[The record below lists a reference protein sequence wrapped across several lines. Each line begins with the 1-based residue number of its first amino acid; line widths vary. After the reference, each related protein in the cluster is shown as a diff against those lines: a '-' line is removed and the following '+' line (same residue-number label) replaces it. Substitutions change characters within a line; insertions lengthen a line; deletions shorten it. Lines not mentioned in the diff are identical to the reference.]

1 MMKTTSLTSLTSLK
15 TCFMRTA
22 AAVKTKR
29 FIKGFRDDTQ
39 GVAAIEFAFIAPVML
54 VMYFGL
60 LEISMAVSADRKV
73 SHSANVVG
81 DLVTQLTVIDR
92 AEMQDIMEATLAVMN
107 VNPNSISNLTIEVS
121 SYEMLNDGSNTR
133 QRIGYAR
140 LGGPITRGAATY
152 NPADIGNRLIS
163 VNSGA
168 VVARVNYL
176 HKPITAE
183 FMKNV
188 VLHETF
194 MLKPR
199 GVNPTVVFDDAGKN
213 TFMCSVNGTTGR
225 VGCTAST
232 T

>member
-1 MMKTTSLTSLTSLK
+1 MTFDMIKLTDLTSLK
-15 TCFMRTA
+15 TRALATTA
-22 AAVKTKR
+22 VVRAKR
-29 FIKGFRDDTQ
+29 FIKDFRDDNQ

-81 DLVTQLTVIDR
+81 DLVTQLTVIDK

-107 VNPNSISNLTIEVS
+107 VNPNSLSNLTIEVS
-121 SYEMLNDGSNTR
+121 SYEMLNDAAKTR

-140 LGGPITRGAATY
+140 LGGPISRGGATY
-152 NPADIGNRLIS
+152 NPANIGNRLIS

-183 FMKNV
+183 FMKDV

-199 GVNPTVVFDDAGKN
+199 GTNPTVVFDDAGNN
-213 TFMCSVNGTTGR
+213 TFMCNVGGNGR
-225 VGCTAST
+225 VSCTSST

>member
-1 MMKTTSLTSLTSLK
+1 MTMTSLK
-15 TCFMRTA
+15 TRFMASTQLAGRA
-22 AAVKTKR
+22 ARSVKANIQAWR
-29 FIKGFRDDTQ
+29 EDTQ

-60 LEISMAVSADRKV
+60 LEISMAIGADRKV

-81 DLVTQLTVIDR
+81 DLVTQVTTVGKTDM
-92 AEMQDIMEATLAVMN
+92 EDIMEATLAVLN
-107 VNPNSISNLTIEVS
+107 VNPNSINNLTVEVS
-121 SYEMLNDGSNTR
+121 SYEMLNDAAKTR
-133 QRIGYAR
+133 KRIGYAR
-140 LGGPITRGAATY
+140 LGGPITRGGAVY
-152 NPADIGNRLIS
+152 NPANIGNRLIS

-183 FMKNV
+183 FMKDV

-199 GVNPTVVFDDAGKN
+199 GANPTVVFDDGTGKN
-213 TFMCSVNGTTGR
+213 TYMCSIGGSGK